1 MKRVGDLEKD
11 LTNKVWKMSES
22 QRLSILGNVTDK
34 QLVLSASAVDSSEY
48 GPAKQMSLLM
58 TPGSYPAENSFK
70 IIDSNGVEKF
80 NQQEGSTFDQT
91 ETADLNDGMYTI
103 EMTDSWGDSW
113 NGGANVKIQR
123 GPYSY
128 TFRNDGSANTQ
139 IESFEIKNGVP
150 NVRGEMINLP
160 CTFTNSSVTVIE
172 DTDISN
178 HFGTNL
184 PTDWFTADSNV
195 YVDYKSFSNMKLSM
209 VKSIVGD
216 KDALSVTITDL
227 YVQKTDGSGSVW
239 LSSTSNANQL
249 PVTVQLPEFRDV

>member
-1 MKRVGDLEKD
+1 
-11 LTNKVWKMSES
+11 
-22 QRLSILGNVTDK
+22 
-34 QLVLSASAVDSSEY
+34 
-48 GPAKQMSLLM
+48 
-58 TPGSYPAENSFK
+58 
-70 IIDSNGVEKF
+70 
-80 NQQEGSTFDQT
+80 
-91 ETADLNDGMYTI
+91 
-103 EMTDSWGDSW
+103 
-113 NGGANVKIQR
+113 
-123 GPYSY
+123 
-128 TFRNDGSANTQ
+128 
-139 IESFEIKNGVP
+139 
-150 NVRGEMINLP
+150 MINLP
-160 CTFTNSSVTVIE
+160 CTFTNSSVTVLE

-178 HFGTNL
+178 HFGTNF